1 MERPVLSRSQ
11 LQAEHTAN
19 AARLEELRRRST
31 PPRASFRPWGTA
43 PQLRA
48 DLAEKEEARL
58 SLQEEYDAIALA
70 AQVLETANAG
80 LQRRF
85 SPALGEKSAEIF
97 TKLTR
102 GKYNRVLLN
111 RELAPSAQEA
121 GSLLPREAF
130 QLSQG
135 TADQLYLA
143 VRLAICA
150 LVLPADKGRPWCWT
164 TPW

>member
-1 MERPVLSRSQ
+1 MKAPLVGKAVIRLFTVFRRLHTAQGQ
-11 LQAEHTAN
+11 LQA
-19 AARLEELRRRST
+19 L
-31 PPRASFRPWGTA
+31 GDG

-97 TKLTR
+97 TKLTG
-102 GKYNRVLLN
+102 GKIGRASCRERV
-111 RELAPSAQEA
+111 
-121 GSLLPREAF
+121 
-130 QLSQG
+130 
-135 TADQLYLA
+135 
-143 VRLAICA
+143 
-150 LVLPADKGRPWCWT
+150 
-164 TPW
+164 